1 MMFFT
6 EGIYHSVLRL
16 VLKNNR
22 YVVPESFLTQ
32 ELLDTPAFNDGAI
45 LSEFLS
51 SMVISLL
58 GQVGGCPFFRCV
70 SEGNIPRSRG
80 SKMTDYLLM
89 TSKGEEVAVSVTRA
103 MHTPKKQFLP
113 EEADRLLR
121 KKLRC
126 VLESSRDARSIA
138 RCRKNAD
145 ITMWWKVQILHIL
158 CQTSEIAV
166 ILSNVYNTMNDAEA
180 LILKKN
186 VPVILTVAPYASIY
200 VSRPLQLVNY
210 DSDSDYLSD
219 SSESDLET
227 NTINILF

>member
-6 EGIYHSVLRL
+6 EGIYLSIVTLDL
-16 VLKNNR
+16 ENR
-22 YVVPESFLTQ
+22 MYSVPESFLTQ

-58 GQVGGCPFFRCV
+58 GQVGECPFFRCV

-138 RCRKNAD
+138 RCRKGAD
-145 ITMWWKVQILHIL
+145 ITMRWKIQILHIL
-158 CQTSEIAV
+158 CQTPQIAN
-166 ILSNVYNTMNDAEA
+166 ILSTVYNAMNDTEA
-180 LILKKN
+180 LMLKKN
-186 VPVILTVAPYASIY
+186 VPVILTIAQYTTIY
-200 VSRPLQLVNY
+200 VSRPLQLVNH
-210 DSDSDYLSD
+210 DSDSDYSSD
-219 SSESDLET
+219 SET
-227 NTINILF
+227 ETHIIRIKM